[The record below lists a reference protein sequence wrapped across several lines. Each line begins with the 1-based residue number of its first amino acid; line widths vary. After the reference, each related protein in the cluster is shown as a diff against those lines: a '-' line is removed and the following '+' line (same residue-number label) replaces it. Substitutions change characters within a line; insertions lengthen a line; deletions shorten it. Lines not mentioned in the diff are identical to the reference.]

1 MKKKIYSL
9 IVLLCLSF
17 VIFFIFTNSSIIND
31 SIFFSYELFI
41 KNIFPSLF
49 PMFIISYILVEIGIP
64 EFLCSIFY
72 KFFNKLFL
80 VKSDASFVFFMSML
94 TGFPSSAKYIDMLI
108 EKNRIDSHDASKIL
122 IFTFFSNPLFIV
134 NTVGIMFL
142 GNINLGFIILVSHIT
157 GNILVG
163 LLFRNYNKTNSTD
176 VIDARKGI
184 KVLINKI
191 NTTSFF
197 SVFLN
202 SIKDAINTMILI
214 FGIIVTFQI
223 IISILP
229 CNMFFKGIIEMT
241 TGLRLITIYDNLYFK
256 VFLSTF
262 FISFGGLCI
271 HTQIM
276 NILNKKRVRYLPFL
290 FARIIHG
297 IISAV
302 MSIILCLLMDGLF

>member
-9 IVLLCLSF
+9 IVLFCLSF

-64 EFLCSIFY
+64 EFLCSIFH

-142 GNINLGFIILVSHIT
+142 NNINLGFIILVSHIT

-176 VIDARKGI
+176 IIDARKGI

-241 TGLRLITIYDNLYFK
+241 TGLRLISIYDNLYFK

>member
-9 IVLLCLSF
+9 IVLFCLSF

-176 VIDARKGI
+176 VIDTRKGI

-241 TGLRLITIYDNLYFK
+241 TGLRLISIYDNLYFK

>member
-1 MKKKIYSL
+1 
-9 IVLLCLSF
+9 
-17 VIFFIFTNSSIIND
+17 
-31 SIFFSYELFI
+31 
-41 KNIFPSLF
+41 
-49 PMFIISYILVEIGIP
+49 MFIISYILVEIGIP

-176 VIDARKGI
+176 VIDDGSPKIIPAIAIKIKGI
-184 KVLINKI
+184 N
-191 NTTSFF
+191 F
-197 SVFLN
+197 
-202 SIKDAINTMILI
+202 
-214 FGIIVTFQI
+214 IIVDAVWKIPPNFDE
-223 IISILP
+223 SP
-229 CNMFFKGIIEMT
+229 F
-241 TGLRLITIYDNLYFK
+241 
-256 VFLSTF
+256 
-262 FISFGGLCI
+262 
-271 HTQIM
+271 
-276 NILNKKRVRYLPFL
+276 NI
-290 FARIIHG
+290 
-297 IISAV
+297 
-302 MSIILCLLMDGLF
+302 

>member
-9 IVLLCLSF
+9 IVLFCLSF

-72 KFFNKLFL
+72 KLFNKLFL

-176 VIDARKGI
+176 VIDTRKGI

-276 NILNKKRVRYLPFL
+276 NILNKKGVRYLPFL

>member
-9 IVLLCLSF
+9 IVLFCLSF

-241 TGLRLITIYDNLYFK
+241 TGLRLISIYDNLYFK

-276 NILNKKRVRYLPFL
+276 NILNKKGVRYLPFL

>member
-9 IVLLCLSF
+9 IVLFCLSF

-72 KFFNKLFL
+72 KLFNKLFL

-94 TGFPSSAKYIDMLI
+94 TGFPSSAKYIDILI

-184 KVLINKI
+184 KILINKI

-241 TGLRLITIYDNLYFK
+241 TGLRLISIYDNLYFK

-276 NILNKKRVRYLPFL
+276 NILNKKGVRYLPFL

>member
-9 IVLLCLSF
+9 IVLFCLSF

-72 KFFNKLFL
+72 KLFNKLFL

-176 VIDARKGI
+176 IIDARKGI

-241 TGLRLITIYDNLYFK
+241 TGLRLISIYDNLYFK

>member
-9 IVLLCLSF
+9 IVLFCLSF

-184 KVLINKI
+184 KILINKI

-241 TGLRLITIYDNLYFK
+241 TGLRLISIYDNLYFK

-276 NILNKKRVRYLPFL
+276 NILNKKGVRYLPFL

>member
-9 IVLLCLSF
+9 IVLFCLSF

-276 NILNKKRVRYLPFL
+276 NILNKKGVRYLPFL

>member
-9 IVLLCLSF
+9 IVLFCLSF

-142 GNINLGFIILVSHIT
+142 DNINLGFIILVSHIT

-163 LLFRNYNKTNSTD
+163 LIFRNYNKTNSTD
-176 VIDARKGI
+176 VIDAKKGI

-241 TGLRLITIYDNLYFK
+241 TGLRLISIYDNLYFK

>member
-9 IVLLCLSF
+9 IVLFCLSF

-176 VIDARKGI
+176 IIDTRKGI
-184 KVLINKI
+184 KILINKI

-241 TGLRLITIYDNLYFK
+241 TGLRLISIYDNLYFK

-276 NILNKKRVRYLPFL
+276 NILNKKGVRYLPFL

>member
-9 IVLLCLSF
+9 IVLFCLSF

-72 KFFNKLFL
+72 KLFNKLFL

-241 TGLRLITIYDNLYFK
+241 TGLRLISIYDNLYFK

>member
-9 IVLLCLSF
+9 IVLFCLSF

-176 VIDARKGI
+176 VIDTRKGI

-241 TGLRLITIYDNLYFK
+241 TVLRLISIYDNLYFK

-276 NILNKKRVRYLPFL
+276 NILNKKGVRYLPFL

>member
-1 MKKKIYSL
+1 
-9 IVLLCLSF
+9 
-17 VIFFIFTNSSIIND
+17 
-31 SIFFSYELFI
+31 
-41 KNIFPSLF
+41 
-49 PMFIISYILVEIGIP
+49 
-64 EFLCSIFY
+64 
-72 KFFNKLFL
+72 
-80 VKSDASFVFFMSML
+80 
-94 TGFPSSAKYIDMLI
+94 
-108 EKNRIDSHDASKIL
+108 
-122 IFTFFSNPLFIV
+122 
-134 NTVGIMFL
+134 MFL

-241 TGLRLITIYDNLYFK
+241 TGLRLISIYDNLYFK

-276 NILNKKRVRYLPFL
+276 NILNKKGVRYLPFL

>member
-9 IVLLCLSF
+9 IVLFCLSF

-72 KFFNKLFL
+72 KLFNKLFL

-142 GNINLGFIILVSHIT
+142 SNINLGFIILVSHIT

-176 VIDARKGI
+176 VIDAKKGI

>member
-142 GNINLGFIILVSHIT
+142 DNINLGFIILVSHIT

-176 VIDARKGI
+176 IIDARKGI

-241 TGLRLITIYDNLYFK
+241 TGLRLISIYDNLYFK

-276 NILNKKRVRYLPFL
+276 NILNKKGVRYLPFL

>member
-9 IVLLCLSF
+9 IVLFCLSF

-176 VIDARKGI
+176 VIDTRKGI

-241 TGLRLITIYDNLYFK
+241 TGLRLISIYDNLYFK

-276 NILNKKRVRYLPFL
+276 NILNKKGVRYLPFL

>member
-72 KFFNKLFL
+72 KLFNKLFL

>member
-9 IVLLCLSF
+9 IVLFCLSF

-72 KFFNKLFL
+72 KLFNKLFL

-176 VIDARKGI
+176 VIDTRKGI

-241 TGLRLITIYDNLYFK
+241 TGLRLISIYDNLYFK

-276 NILNKKRVRYLPFL
+276 NILNKKGVRYLPFL

>member
-9 IVLLCLSF
+9 IVLFCLSF

-176 VIDARKGI
+176 VIDTRKGI

-276 NILNKKRVRYLPFL
+276 NILNKKGVRYLPFL

>member
-9 IVLLCLSF
+9 IVLFCLSF

-176 VIDARKGI
+176 IIDVRKGI

-241 TGLRLITIYDNLYFK
+241 TGLRLISIYDNLYLK

>member
-142 GNINLGFIILVSHIT
+142 DNINLGFIILVSHIT

-176 VIDARKGI
+176 IIDARKGI

-241 TGLRLITIYDNLYFK
+241 TGLRLISIYDNLYFK
-256 VFLSTF
+256 VFLS
-262 FISFGGLCI
+262 IDS
-271 HTQIM
+271 
-276 NILNKKRVRYLPFL
+276 NKT
-290 FARIIHG
+290 FARTG
-297 IISAV
+297 
-302 MSIILCLLMDGLF
+302 CKPF

>member
-9 IVLLCLSF
+9 IVLFCLSF
-17 VIFFIFTNSSIIND
+17 VIFFIFTNSSIINN

-142 GNINLGFIILVSHIT
+142 DNINLGFIILVSHIT

-241 TGLRLITIYDNLYFK
+241 TGLRLISIYDNLYFK

>member
-241 TGLRLITIYDNLYFK
+241 TGLRIISIYDNLYFK

>member
-9 IVLLCLSF
+9 IVLFCLSF

-94 TGFPSSAKYIDMLI
+94 TGFLSSAKYIDMLI

-241 TGLRLITIYDNLYFK
+241 TGLRLISSYDNLYFK

-276 NILNKKRVRYLPFL
+276 NILNKKGVRYLPFL

>member
-9 IVLLCLSF
+9 IVLFCLSF

-142 GNINLGFIILVSHIT
+142 DNINLGFIILVSHIT

-176 VIDARKGI
+176 IIDARKGI

-276 NILNKKRVRYLPFL
+276 NILNKKGVRYLPFL

>member
-9 IVLLCLSF
+9 IVLFCLSF

-262 FISFGGLCI
+262 FISFGSLCI

>member
-9 IVLLCLSF
+9 IVLFCLSF

-142 GNINLGFIILVSHIT
+142 NNINLGFIILVSHIT

-176 VIDARKGI
+176 IIDARKGI
-184 KVLINKI
+184 KILINKI

-241 TGLRLITIYDNLYFK
+241 TGLRLISIYDNLYFK

>member
-9 IVLLCLSF
+9 IVLFCLSF

-176 VIDARKGI
+176 VIDAKKGI

-241 TGLRLITIYDNLYFK
+241 TGLRLISSYDNLYFK

>member
-9 IVLLCLSF
+9 IVLFCLSF

-142 GNINLGFIILVSHIT
+142 DNINLGFIILVSHIT

-163 LLFRNYNKTNSTD
+163 LIFRNYNKTNSTD
-176 VIDARKGI
+176 VIDAKKGI

-241 TGLRLITIYDNLYFK
+241 TGLRLISIYDNLYFK

-276 NILNKKRVRYLPFL
+276 NILNKKRERYLPFL

>member
-9 IVLLCLSF
+9 IVLFCLSF

-176 VIDARKGI
+176 IIDVRKGI

-241 TGLRLITIYDNLYFK
+241 TGLRLISIYDNLYFK